1 MFSTICHNRFVA
13 NANKG
18 FKNAIA
24 YIIIRCIFTSM
35 YLKNEQFFVFYTL
48 YLQVDLRHW
57 VYTLLYF
64 LTDKFCVSLG
74 IIQTYDSVIIGNTK
88 QQATAT
94 SVGKGAD
101 ALQPTFHFTA
111 FHLLLFVVFG
121 SLTYIFCYVHI
132 YFIL

>member
-1 MFSTICHNRFVA
+1 
-13 NANKG
+13 
-18 FKNAIA
+18 
-24 YIIIRCIFTSM
+24 M

-88 QQATAT
+88 
-94 SVGKGAD
+94 
-101 ALQPTFHFTA
+101 
-111 FHLLLFVVFG
+111 
-121 SLTYIFCYVHI
+121 
-132 YFIL
+132 

>member
-13 NANKG
+13 NAHKG

-64 LTDKFCVSLG
+64 LTDKFCITLG
-74 IIQTYDSVIIGNTK
+74 ISQTYDGVIIGYAE

-94 SVGKGAD
+94 SVSKGAD

-111 FHLLLFVVFG
+111 FHLLLLVVFG
-121 SLTYIFCYVHI
+121 SLTYIFW
-132 YFIL
+132 